1 MEVQKSHIIEF
12 VKWDFS
18 KAMIYGYTQSEIA
31 IALLKSAYN
40 DGKNELINEIAIRSC
55 NSSNEE
61 LQNLAI
67 ESPFFKALHEE
78 NTKEWKRREKQFNKS
93 TRTNLA
99 KILHIFRF

>member
-1 MEVQKSHIIEF
+1 MEVRQSHIEQF
-12 VKWDFS
+12 AKWDFS

-31 IALLKSAYN
+31 IALLQSVCN

-55 NSSNEE
+55 NSRNEE
-61 LQNLAI
+61 LQKLAT

-78 NTKEWKRREKQFNKS
+78 NTKEWKRREKQFNKN